1 MTPWTQPELLK
12 VWFKPIKNRV
22 ETHYGGV
29 TLLKSASNLK
39 QFIKKPI
46 IGEYDVVQ
54 VPVQIGMYLMD
65 IYNFKPV
72 MIVHGR
78 GIIILRC
85 CWIA

>member
-1 MTPWTQPELLK
+1 
-12 VWFKPIKNRV
+12 
-22 ETHYGGV
+22 V

-72 MIVHGR
+72 MIVHGKGHHHTKVLLVSLIR
-78 GIIILRC
+78 NNIRTIK
-85 CWIA
+85 